1 MIVINKFQCLSTSEA
16 KSMSQK
22 NSHGGRA
29 VTSPEIG
36 RPDQWLPVLHSRH
49 KMFSAG
55 VSQKMIII
63 TGFAVY

>member
-1 MIVINKFQCLSTSEA
+1 
-16 KSMSQK
+16 MSQK